1 MGKGDV
7 KQGKRRIATHRSSR
21 HEFELFDRFEAGL
34 VLKGTEVKS
43 ARAGNVSLDESFVRL
58 DGDEAFW
65 VGGTIREYAHGN
77 VMNHVPN
84 RKRKLLLRRSELRRL
99 KIGVQ
104 QKGLTIV
111 PLELYVSPRN
121 ILKLEIALAR
131 GRKLHDK
138 REKEKKKMAVKE
150 MRDR

>member
-1 MGKGDV
+1 MV
-7 KQGKRRIATHRSSR
+7 KSERKDRRRIAVHRSSR

-43 ARAGNVSLDESFVRL
+43 ARLGNVSLDESFVRL
-58 DGDEAFW
+58 DGGEAYW
-65 VGGTIREYAHGN
+65 VGGTIREYTHGN

-84 RKRKLLLRRSELRRL
+84 RKRKLLLRKSELRRL
-99 KIGVQ
+99 KVGVQ

-111 PLELYVSPRN
+111 PLELYLSPRD

-138 REKEKKKMAVKE
+138 REKEKKKLAAKE